1 MPYARPWLV
10 SIGALA
16 WSLVCA
22 HAWTQDVGHS
32 TAGLGLARQICSEC
46 HAIERPPARSPN
58 PAAPGF
64 ETIANVP
71 GMTGAALS
79 VALQRSH
86 VTMPNVILNAD
97 ELSNIVAYILSLRR
111 AN

>member
-22 HAWTQDVGHS
+22 QAWAQDVGHS
-32 TAGLGLARQICSEC
+32 AAGLALARQICSEC
-46 HAIERPPARSPN
+46 HDIEKTPVRAPN
-58 PAAPGF
+58 PVAPGF

-79 VALQRSH
+79 AAMHRSH

-111 AN
+111 TN